1 MCRGAPSYLDNEDK
15 LFRELHLP
23 MNALMADV
31 ALALLDEDSN
41 ADREAQAKRG
51 RPAGGVSED
60 GDPHLLDEG
69 GGRAMTVHKAFDHT
83 VKVMRRQVL
92 Q

>member
-1 MCRGAPSYLDNEDK
+1 MRRGAPPYLDNEDK

-41 ADREAQAKRG
+41 ADREAQAK
-51 RPAGGVSED
+51 
-60 GDPHLLDEG
+60 
-69 GGRAMTVHKAFDHT
+69 
-83 VKVMRRQVL
+83 
-92 Q
+92 